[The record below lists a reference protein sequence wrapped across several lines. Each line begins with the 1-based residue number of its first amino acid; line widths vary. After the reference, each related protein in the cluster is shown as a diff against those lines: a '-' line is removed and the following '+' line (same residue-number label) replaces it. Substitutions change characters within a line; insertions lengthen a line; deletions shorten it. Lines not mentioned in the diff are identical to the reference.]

1 MTIFPT
7 ACIVVNDIIDEEA
20 TYVQKDEAYA
30 ISKVL
35 LSFEFVFTLHL
46 MHEIMGITN
55 DLCQALQQHFQDIL
69 NAINLVSTT
78 KSLIQ

>member
-7 ACIVVNDIIDEEA
+7 ACTVVNDIIDEEA

-35 LSFEFVFTLHL
+35 LSFEIVLTLHL
-46 MHEIMGITN
+46 MHEIIGIIN
-55 DLCQALQQHFQDIL
+55 DLCQHYNNIL
-69 NAINLVSTT
+69 KIS
-78 KSLIQ
+78 